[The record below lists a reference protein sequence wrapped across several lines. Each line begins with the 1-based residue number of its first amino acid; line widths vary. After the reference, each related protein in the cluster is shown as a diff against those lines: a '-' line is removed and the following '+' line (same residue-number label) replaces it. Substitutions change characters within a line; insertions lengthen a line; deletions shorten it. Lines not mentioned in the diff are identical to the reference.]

1 MMCMWCCGQV
11 YLLLS
16 CCPCEGRLSGI
27 VDVPNACA
35 TLAIPTA
42 IFDQV
47 CLSFPRRLASV
58 MTLMIVR
65 DQPSVLMCKGL
76 GLLILPFYLPAVTCL
91 EDWVNISPGTCAG
104 HPTQEGRAACGTQA
118 HQARRCAQ
126 DAL

>member
-1 MMCMWCCGQV
+1 MGVAVRVMCAWCCAQV

-47 CLSFPRRLASV
+47 ALSYFGPRS
-58 MTLMIVR
+58 
-65 DQPSVLMCKGL
+65 
-76 GLLILPFYLPAVTCL
+76 LPL
-91 EDWVNISPGTCAG
+91 
-104 HPTQEGRAACGTQA
+104 
-118 HQARRCAQ
+118 
-126 DAL
+126 